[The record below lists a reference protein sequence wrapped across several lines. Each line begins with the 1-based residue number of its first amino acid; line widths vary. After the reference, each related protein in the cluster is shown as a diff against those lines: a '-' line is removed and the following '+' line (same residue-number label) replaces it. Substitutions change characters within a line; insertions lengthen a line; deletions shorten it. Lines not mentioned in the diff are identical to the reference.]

1 MANRVTKEVLIPSI
15 ANYFNID
22 DLQKIKVNDFK
33 LSDGSN
39 KGDNYACVMK
49 SVKVSFEV
57 NDDQK
62 KEVTFMV
69 KCMPEEGNMS
79 KRIRDV
85 STENVPIEG

>member
-1 MANRVTKEVLIPSI
+1 MASRITKEVLIPSI

-22 DLQKIKVNDFK
+22 DFQKIKVNDFK

-39 KGDNYACVMK
+39 KGDNYACIMK
-49 SVKVSFEV
+49 SVEVSFEV
-57 NDDQK
+57 NDHK

-85 STENVPIEG
+85 STECRVK